1 MEGMNDTHGP
11 SPIAAVDLEAQ
22 HAPLRAELEEA
33 ARRVLASS
41 RFILGPEVAAFERE
55 AATALGV
62 GRAVGVSSGS
72 DGLALALA
80 ACGVRAGDEV
90 VTTPFSFFAT
100 AEAIVRLGARPVF
113 ADVEVDTLNL
123 DPEAALARVGPRT
136 RAVLAVHLYGR
147 VARTQP
153 IEAACRAAAGL
164 ALIEDAAQAIGAWRP
179 EGARRRPVGTMG
191 RAAVV
196 SFFPTKNLGGLGD
209 GGLVLTG
216 DDALAERVVLLRSHG
231 ARGRHDHVA
240 LGGNCRLDELQAAF
254 LRVKLPH
261 LGRWTAQRRA
271 LAARY
276 RTALAGAGVAVGLPP
291 EDAGCVWNQFV
302 VRIPGGRRDALAAHL
317 ASRRIASAVH
327 YPRPLH
333 LQPALAHLGHRPG
346 DLPVAE
352 QAAAEVLALPLYP
365 ELPED
370 AVARVAE
377 AILEFF
383 R

>member
-1 MEGMNDTHGP
+1 MHDTHEP
-11 SPIAAVDLEAQ
+11 PAIAAVDLEAQ

-55 AATALGV
+55 AAAALGV
-62 GRAVGVSSGS
+62 GRGVGVSSGS
-72 DGLALALA
+72 DGLALALL

-113 ADVEVDTLNL
+113 ADVDAETLNL
-123 DPEAALARVGPRT
+123 DPDAALTRVGPRT

-153 IEAACRAAAGL
+153 IEAACRASTAL
-164 ALIEDAAQAIGAWRP
+164 ALIEDAAQAIGAWRWEAGGP
-179 EGARRRPVGTMG
+179 PRGVGTIG

-209 GGLVLTG
+209 GGLVITG

-231 ARGRHDHVA
+231 ARGKHDHVA
-240 LGGNCRLDELQAAF
+240 LGGNCRLDEMQAAF

-261 LGRWTAQRRA
+261 LGRWTARRRA
-271 LAARY
+271 LAALY
-276 RTALAGAGVAVGLPP
+276 RTALADGGAPLGLPP
-291 EDAGCVWNQFV
+291 DDPGCVWNQFV
-302 VRIPGGRRDALAAHL
+302 VRVLGGRRDALAAHL
-317 ASRRIASAVH
+317 ASRHIASTVH

-333 LQPALAHLGHRPG
+333 LQPALADLGHRPG
-346 DLPVAE
+346 DLPIAE
-352 QAAAEVLALPLYP
+352 RAAKEVLALPLYP
-365 ELPED
+365 ELSED
-370 AVARVAE
+370 AVARVAD
-377 AILEFF
+377 AVLGFF